1 MICIID
7 YGAGNLKSVSN
18 ALTYIGVENTVSA
31 DREEILSAD
40 RIILP
45 GVGAFGDAMASLKKC
60 GLVNTVYDVI
70 ESGKPFM
77 GICLGMQLLF
87 EDSQESPGVS
97 GLGVFKGHIV
107 KFPGDMGLKVPQ
119 IGWNN
124 LNVKQP
130 DSVYACAQ
138 DKYVYFVHSYYL
150 EADDTSVV
158 AAEAEYGK
166 IFHAAVEKGNVSAS
180 QFHPEKS
187 GETGLEI
194 LKSWAL
200 R

>member
-18 ALTYIGVENTVSA
+18 ALTYIGAENTVSA

-45 GVGAFGDAMASLKKC
+45 GVGSFGDAMASLKKC
-60 GLVNTVYDVI
+60 NLVNTVYDAI

-87 EDSQESPGVS
+87 EDSQESPGVA

-150 EADDTSVV
+150 EAYDPSVV

-166 IFHAAVEKGNVSAS
+166 VFHAAVQKGNVAAS

-194 LKSWAL
+194 LKKWACL
-200 R
+200 